1 MTEWSTSTDYFVKK
15 MGKHNL
21 QTFGYVYI
29 IYFVN
34 VFSNFFLKYINIYSN
49 VCFRHTFC
57 I

>member
-34 VFSNFFLKYINIYSN
+34 VFSNFFLKDINIYSN